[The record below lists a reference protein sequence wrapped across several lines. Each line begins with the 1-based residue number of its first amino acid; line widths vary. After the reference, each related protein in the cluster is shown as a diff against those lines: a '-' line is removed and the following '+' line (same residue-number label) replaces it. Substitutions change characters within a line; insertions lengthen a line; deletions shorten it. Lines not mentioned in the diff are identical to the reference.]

1 MHDVMGS
8 DEGFMLA
15 IMQNLC
21 HGIPFIVQSSE
32 TSLYQIL
39 EANFKK
45 G

>member
-8 DEGFMLA
+8 DERFMLA
-15 IMQNLC
+15 IIQKLC
-21 HGIPFIVQSSE
+21 HGIPSIVQSSE
-32 TSLYQIL
+32 TSLQIL